1 MTLTYRSLAR
11 LGSSSEDVKHLVE
24 EQFRK
29 WLQDDPLPAP
39 RRFNSDLLEP
49 NATTL
54 FNAKSDVVLI
64 NREEKDGSRTLHA
77 RLTEV
82 KEDKGEEMKW
92 VSTFTLHQA
101 HSRQG
106 EGYFLYETDSPHK
119 LDPRTGLRRPVVAGN
134 PGLLRRLIELEEILL
149 FDGEYARLSVEPRT
163 IDVDECDLLLEIA
176 SDPTRRGALVLLGTD
191 NGSPFPDQYA
201 NGKRLF
207 QGLFGIATS
216 FVLTPE
222 ATQTFNESIGNR
234 HSVQP
239 GSVRSYFPEVD
250 PAITWDAKR
259 HPFVKKEKI
268 VELGDRVVK
277 SMLTSTTRQL
287 NLDAPLPR
295 NVQRVEDRITL
306 IQNEV
311 IINGRRIIA
320 FDRPKFTPAIE
331 GKLVSDV
338 EAFLEQESKKATLQ
352 MATTYLEIQNHLHEI
367 LEFDLL
373 DMQVADAI
381 VDKFK
386 RFEALSQL
394 FNDLQGDALDLRKQV
409 DLHSEK
415 IYDLSYEYQAEFD
428 AREKLE
434 FQHSHLKTSLK
445 QCLGSDHELRNLRQ
459 QISRI
464 AFDDHSWVQ
473 EFASQKALEP
483 NTFEELLESFDLL
496 EHLEFTGNWDE
507 VLELDRE
514 SFGAFATKTWAGLRM
529 LNDFVRAKVVG
540 VAKQDVFQ
548 FLKDSPTGYFS
559 DWSTDKYAAK
569 ESESVSRN
577 ASMRDARTFP
587 VPNTVNPAR
596 EVVMLAHLKVTSS
609 LRVHF
614 YEDVAESQKIYIGY
628 IGSHLPTVS
637 SN

>member
-11 LGSSSEDVKHLVE
+11 LGNSTEDVKHLVE
-24 EQFRK
+24 EQFRR
-29 WLQDDPLPAP
+29 WLHDDPVVTP
-39 RRFNSDLLEP
+39 RRFNADLLES

-54 FNAKSDVVLI
+54 FNAKADVVLI
-64 NREEKDGSRTLHA
+64 DKEEKDGSRTLHA

-82 KEDKGEEMKW
+82 KEDGGQEMKW
-92 VSTFTLHQA
+92 VSSFTLHQA
-101 HSRQG
+101 HSRPT
-106 EGYFLYETDSPHK
+106 ESYFLYETDSPNK

-149 FDGEYARLSVEPRT
+149 FDGEHARLSVEPRT
-163 IDVDECDLLLEIA
+163 IDVQECDLLLDIA
-176 SDPTRRGALVLLGTD
+176 CDPTRRGALVLLGTD
-191 NGSPFPDQYA
+191 ESSPFPAQYA

-222 ATQTFNESIGNR
+222 ATQTFNATIGTW
-234 HSVQP
+234 HSVLP

-259 HPFVKKEKI
+259 HPFVKREKI
-268 VELGDRVVK
+268 EQLGDRVVK

-295 NVQRVEDRITL
+295 NVQRVEDRMTL
-306 IQNEV
+306 LQNEV
-311 IINGRRIIA
+311 IISGKRIFA
-320 FDRPKFTPAIE
+320 FDQPEFTPAAQE
-331 GKLVSDV
+331 KLVSDV
-338 EAFLEQESKKATLQ
+338 EAFLEKESTKATLQ
-352 MATTYLEIQNHLHEI
+352 MASTYLDIQNQLHQI
-367 LEFDLL
+367 LEFDVL
-373 DMQVADAI
+373 DVQVAEAI

-394 FNDLQGDALDLRKQV
+394 FNDLQSDAIDLRKQV
-409 DLHSEK
+409 DLHSER
-415 IYDLSYEYQAEFD
+415 IYDLSYEYQAEFE
-428 AREKLE
+428 AREKME
-434 FQHSHLKTSLK
+434 FQHSYLKTTLQK
-445 QCLGSDHELRNLRQ
+445 CLSSDQDIRNLKQ
-459 QISRI
+459 QISNV
-464 AFDDHSWVQ
+464 AFDDHSWLE
-473 EFASQKALEP
+473 EFDNQKSLEP
-483 NTFEELLESFDLL
+483 NNFEELLDYLDLL
-496 EHLEFTGNWDE
+496 EYLEFTGDRQE
-507 VLELDRE
+507 VQELDRE

-529 LNDFVRAKVVG
+529 LNDFVRAKVGG
-540 VAKQDVFQ
+540 VARQDVFQ
-548 FLKDSPTGYFS
+548 FLKESPAGYFS

-577 ASMRDARTFP
+577 ASMREARTFP
-587 VPNTVNPAR
+587 VPVAVHPAQ
-596 EVVMLAHLKVTSS
+596 EIVMLSHLKVTST

-614 YEDVAESQKIYIGY
+614 FEDVARSQKIYIGY